1 MIVMR
6 TRRRVVKERMT
17 DRVWSAGNAPRRIVE
32 RTRYYRWRLHHAR
45 EEFGAWL
52 AVVLARPRGLFANRG
67 VLPIVSALMALL
79 VAAGATVAI
88 VAGGSGEGAGKF
100 EEARAL
106 APQQAGIAGAGARER
121 AANAAERAH
130 ERRARARRAKAAA
143 RRRAAA
149 RSRAAAAHGGAAA
162 ARAQKVAPAAAPVT
176 AARPKATTPSSS
188 SPPPRSTPQPVS
200 KPAPAPARPPPAP
213 ARPAPAPARPAPH
226 PAPK

>member
-79 VAAGATVAI
+79 VAAGGPGAVRPRRP
-88 VAGGSGEGAGKF
+88 GG
-100 EEARAL
+100 
-106 APQQAGIAGAGARER
+106 
-121 AANAAERAH
+121 
-130 ERRARARRAKAAA
+130 
-143 RRRAAA
+143 
-149 RSRAAAAHGGAAA
+149 GG
-162 ARAQKVAPAAAPVT
+162 RQV
-176 AARPKATTPSSS
+176 
-188 SPPPRSTPQPVS
+188 
-200 KPAPAPARPPPAP
+200 
-213 ARPAPAPARPAPH
+213 
-226 PAPK
+226 